1 MASTM
6 IEQGMFM
13 DNIIF
18 SFAIPPASLPILSM
32 FSVLIWVPVYETI
45 LVPFSRRFT
54 GKDKGFSQ
62 TQRLGIGLMLSMLS
76 MVYAA
81 LLETRRLAIV
91 ETRGLSIMW
100 QVPVYLLHGAGE
112 VFGTIGVT
120 EFFYDHAPE
129 SMKSLCAAFGHV
141 AVATGSYFNS
151 LLLGLV
157 AIATTRKGAPGWIP
171 DNLNQGH
178 LDYFFWMMATLSL
191 LNLAQF
197 VCVAR

>member
-45 LVPFSRRFT
+45 LVPFARRFT

>member
-45 LVPFSRRFT
+45 LVPFARRFT

-81 LLETRRLAIV
+81 LASLG
-91 ETRGLSIMW
+91 RGPI
-100 QVPVYLLHGAGE
+100 Q
-112 VFGTIGVT
+112 
-120 EFFYDHAPE
+120 PE
-129 SMKSLCAAFGHV
+129 
-141 AVATGSYFNS
+141 
-151 LLLGLV
+151 
-157 AIATTRKGAPGWIP
+157 AIAHSSLR
-171 DNLNQGH
+171 
-178 LDYFFWMMATLSL
+178 WMR
-191 LNLAQF
+191 Q
-197 VCVAR
+197 RQPR